1 MVGFRV
7 LVLALKSGYRIRAA
21 ARNQEGFDRIAALA
35 PIAPYAGQI
44 EPVIVPDITVPGAYD
59 EAVKGVE
66 YIIHVASP
74 LALPTITDFE
84 NEIIKPALQGT
95 MGMLAAAHKTH
106 GIKKIV
112 ITGSVLSVIP
122 ALQLMTGS
130 GTGIFDG
137 QSLSTPS

>member
-7 LVLALKSGYRIRAA
+7 LVLALKSGYRIRVA

-35 PIAPYAGQI
+35 PVAPYIGQI

-84 NEIIKPALQGT
+84 NEMIKPALQGT
-95 MGMLAAAHKTH
+95 MSMLEAAHKTN

-112 ITGSVLSVIP
+112 ITGSVSSVIP
-122 ALQLMTGS
+122 ASKFMAGS

-137 QSLSTPS
+137 